1 MRSACFINLYYHF
14 TKIKKKWI
22 KFKIFIFEIETIN
35 PFIAMALMRRYYFYQ
50 TVHAENVINVLF
62 RVKNRL

>member
-1 MRSACFINLYYHF
+1 MLYKFILSFYKNKEKMDY
-14 TKIKKKWI
+14 